1 MVVRAAKCS
10 RTSCGAASAVNLCSM
25 LASTRRQAGKRRQ
38 ADKRC
43 QANTRREA
51 A

>member
-1 MVVRAAKCS
+1 MVVMAAKYS
-10 RTSCGAASAVNLCSM
+10 WMSCGAASAVNLCSM
-25 LASTRRQAGKRRQ
+25 LASTRGQ
-38 ADKRC
+38 ADKRR